1 MSVRTEQD
9 NLHVNALVVDEDT
22 LRYGGSLFLRS
33 QDEPCS
39 VVEAWDGKGGVQCS
53 ACATHEIREAFNYCP
68 MCGRKKVGK

>member
-33 QDEPCS
+33 RDEPCS
-39 VVEAWDGKGGVQCS
+39 VVEAWDGKGG
-53 ACATHEIREAFNYCP
+53 RP
-68 MCGRKKVGK
+68 MLCMCDARDKRSI